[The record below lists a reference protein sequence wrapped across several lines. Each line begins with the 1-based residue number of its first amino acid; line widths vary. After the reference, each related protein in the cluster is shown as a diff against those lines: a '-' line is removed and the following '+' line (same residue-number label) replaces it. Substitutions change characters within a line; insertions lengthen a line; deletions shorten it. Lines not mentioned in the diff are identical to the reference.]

1 MVHYG
6 ETQFTLSWVV
16 DCRRTRSDGDASL
29 QPGRDLMCGIA
40 GLTLLDEDLEPEL
53 GALLTG
59 MLVALSERGP
69 DSAGVAIYHDGQLDV
84 TKDVGAPEDVCDRFA
99 ITGKPGYQGVGHT
112 RMATESAVTRA
123 HCHPFTPA
131 EGVCVVHN
139 GSFSNHATVR
149 RRLEREGVAF
159 DSDNDSEVAARY
171 IAQRLA
177 AGDDLKGALTA
188 MARVMDGFYTLLVTT
203 PTEFAV
209 HRDPIACKPAVIAQ
223 TAGYVAMAS
232 EYRALTG
239 LPGIRDAK
247 VFEPT
252 GLHAWTR

>member
-1 MVHYG
+1 
-6 ETQFTLSWVV
+6 
-16 DCRRTRSDGDASL
+16 
-29 QPGRDLMCGIA
+29 MCGIA
-40 GLTLLDEDLEPEL
+40 GLTLLDPSLEPEL

-59 MLVALSERGP
+59 MLVALGERGP
-69 DSAGVAIYHDGQLDV
+69 DSAGVAVYHGDGQLDV
-84 TKDVGAPEDVCDRFA
+84 TKEVGGPADVCARFA
-99 ITGKPGYQGVGHT
+99 IPAARGYQGVGHT
-112 RMATESAVTRA
+112 RMATESAVTKA

-131 EGVCVVHN
+131 AGVCVVHN

-149 RRLEREGVAF
+149 RRLQRDGIEF

-177 AGDDLKGALTA
+177 AGDGLRAALTA
-188 MARVMDGFYTLLVTT
+188 MAQVMDGFYTLLVTT

-223 TAGYVAMAS
+223 ANGYIAMAS
-232 EYRALTG
+232 EYRALAG
-239 LPGIRDAK
+239 LPGIKDAK

-252 GLHAWTR
+252 GLHTWTR

>member
-1 MVHYG
+1 
-6 ETQFTLSWVV
+6 
-16 DCRRTRSDGDASL
+16 
-29 QPGRDLMCGIA
+29 MCGIA
-40 GLTLLDEDLEPEL
+40 GLTLLDAGLEPEL
-53 GALLTG
+53 GALLAG
-59 MLVALSERGP
+59 MLTALGERGP
-69 DSAGVAIYHDGQLDV
+69 DSAGVAVYHDDGQVDV
-84 TKDVGAPEDVCDRFA
+84 TKEVGRPPEICERFA
-99 ITGKPGYQGVGHT
+99 IATKRGYQGVGHT

-149 RRLEREGVAF
+149 RRLERDGIAF
-159 DSDNDSEVAARY
+159 DSDNDSEVAARF

-177 AGDDLKGALTA
+177 HGDDLRQALTK
-188 MARVMDGFYTLLVTT
+188 MAQTMDGFYTLLVTT

-223 TAGYVAMAS
+223 TDGYIAMAS

-239 LPGIRDAK
+239 LPGIKDAK

-252 GLHAWTR
+252 GLHTWTR

>member
-1 MVHYG
+1 
-6 ETQFTLSWVV
+6 
-16 DCRRTRSDGDASL
+16 
-29 QPGRDLMCGIA
+29 MCGIA
-40 GLTLLDEDLEPEL
+40 GLTLLDAGLEPEL
-53 GALLTG
+53 GALLAG
-59 MLVALSERGP
+59 MLTALGERGP
-69 DSAGVAIYHDGQLDV
+69 DSAGVAVYHGDGQVDV
-84 TKDVGAPEDVCDRFA
+84 TKEVGRPAEVCERFA
-99 ITGKPGYQGVGHT
+99 IATKRGYQGVGHT

-149 RRLEREGVAF
+149 RRLERDGIAF
-159 DSDNDSEVAARY
+159 DSDNDSEVAARF

-177 AGDDLKGALTA
+177 RGDDLRQALTE
-188 MARVMDGFYTLLVTT
+188 MAGAMDGFYTLLVTT

-209 HRDPIACKPAVIAQ
+209 HRDPVACKPAVIAQ
-223 TAGYVAMAS
+223 TGGYIAMAS

-239 LPGIRDAK
+239 LPGIKDAK

-252 GLHAWTR
+252 GLHTWTR

>member
-1 MVHYG
+1 
-6 ETQFTLSWVV
+6 
-16 DCRRTRSDGDASL
+16 
-29 QPGRDLMCGIA
+29 MCGIA
-40 GLTLLDEDLEPEL
+40 GLTLLDASLEPEL

-59 MLVALSERGP
+59 MLVALGERGP
-69 DSAGVAIYHDGQLDV
+69 DSAGVAIYHDDGQLDV
-84 TKDVGAPEDVCDRFA
+84 TKEVGGAADVCERFA
-99 ITGKPGYQGVGHT
+99 IPAAHGYQGVGHT
-112 RMATESAVTRA
+112 RMATESAVTPA

-149 RRLEREGVAF
+149 RRLARDGIVF

-177 AGDDLKGALTA
+177 AGDDLKAALTA
-188 MARVMDGFYTLLVTT
+188 MAQVMDGFYTLLVTT

-209 HRDPIACKPAVIAQ
+209 HRDPIACKPAVIAR
-223 TAGYVAMAS
+223 TDGYIAMAS

-239 LPGIRDAK
+239 LPGIKDAQ

-252 GLHAWTR
+252 GLHTWNR

>member
-1 MVHYG
+1 
-6 ETQFTLSWVV
+6 
-16 DCRRTRSDGDASL
+16 
-29 QPGRDLMCGIA
+29 MCGIA
-40 GLTLLDEDLEPEL
+40 GLTLLDSSLEPEL
-53 GALLTG
+53 GALLTD
-59 MLVALSERGP
+59 MLVALGERGP
-69 DSAGVAIYHDGQLDV
+69 DSAGVAIYRDDGQLSV
-84 TKDVGAPEDVCDRFA
+84 TKDVGGPADVCTRFA
-99 ITGKPGYQGVGHT
+99 IAAERGYQGVGHT

-131 EGVCVVHN
+131 EGGCVVHN
-139 GSFSNHATVR
+139 GSFSNHATLR
-149 RRLEREGVAF
+149 RRLERDGIAF

-177 AGDDLKGALTA
+177 DGDDLGNALTA
-188 MARVMDGFYTLLVTT
+188 MAGVLDGFYTLLVTT

-209 HRDPIACKPAVIAQ
+209 HRDPFACKPAVIAQ
-223 TAGYVAMAS
+223 TDAYIAMAS

-239 LPGIRDAK
+239 LPGIKDAK

>member
-1 MVHYG
+1 LAEEASDAG
-6 ETQFTLSWVV
+6 FWSW
-16 DCRRTRSDGDASL
+16 GY
-29 QPGRDLMCGIA
+29 LMCGIA
-40 GLTLLDEDLEPEL
+40 GLALLDSSLEPGL
-53 GALLTG
+53 GALLAD
-59 MLVALSERGP
+59 MLIALGERGP
-69 DSAGVAIYHDGQLDV
+69 DSTGVAIYHDDGQLDV
-84 TKDVGAPEDVCDRFA
+84 TKDVGSPADVCGRFA
-99 ITGKPGYQGVGHT
+99 INTAQGYQGVGHT

-131 EGVCVVHN
+131 AGVCVVHN

-149 RRLEREGVAF
+149 RRLQRDGIAF

-177 AGDDLKGALTA
+177 DGDDLEQALTA
-188 MARVMDGFYTLLVTT
+188 MAGVMDGFYTLLVTT

-223 TAGYVAMAS
+223 TDAYIAMAS

-239 LPGIRDAK
+239 LPGIKDAK

-252 GLHAWTR
+252 GLHTWTR

>member
-1 MVHYG
+1 
-6 ETQFTLSWVV
+6 
-16 DCRRTRSDGDASL
+16 
-29 QPGRDLMCGIA
+29 MCGIA
-40 GLTLLDEDLEPEL
+40 GLTLLDESLEPRL

-59 MLVALSERGP
+59 MLVALGERGP
-69 DSAGVAIYHDGQLDV
+69 DSAGIAIYHGAGQLDV
-84 TKDVGAPEDVCDRFA
+84 TKDVGAPAAVCERFA
-99 ITGKPGYQGVGHT
+99 IPAARGYQGLGHT

-149 RRLEREGVAF
+149 RQLERDGIAF
-159 DSDNDSEVAARY
+159 ESDNDSEVAARY
-171 IAQRLA
+171 IARRLA
-177 AGDDLKGALTA
+177 AGDDLEGALTA
-188 MARVMDGFYTLLVTT
+188 MAQVMDGFYTLLVTT

-209 HRDPIACKPAVIAQ
+209 HRDPVACKPAVIAR
-223 TAGYVAMAS
+223 TDGYIAMAS

-239 LPGIRDAK
+239 LPGIKDAK

>member
-1 MVHYG
+1 
-6 ETQFTLSWVV
+6 
-16 DCRRTRSDGDASL
+16 
-29 QPGRDLMCGIA
+29 MCGIA
-40 GLTLLDEDLEPEL
+40 GLTLRDPALQPRL
-53 GALLTG
+53 GRMLAG
-59 MLVALSERGP
+59 MLTALAERGP
-69 DSAGVAIYHDGQLDV
+69 DSAGVAIYGQAGDLAV
-84 TKDVGAPEDVCDRFA
+84 TKDIGGADEVCARFGIA
-99 ITGKPGYQGVGHT
+99 GTAGYQGVGHT

-149 RRLEREGVAF
+149 RRLERDGVAF

-188 MARVMDGFYTLLVTT
+188 MAEVMDGFYTLLVTT

-209 HRDPIACKPAVIAQ
+209 HRDPFACKPAVIAQ

-239 LPGIRDAK
+239 LPGIREAK

-252 GLHAWTR
+252 GLHTWTP